1 MTPPAV
7 HLAADDPDVIRAVR
21 AAFEEEGV
29 PLLVTAPS
37 TARAAAIASPLQI
50 GIAAGEAIEIA
61 LATGPD
67 VPYLVGDDARA
78 MGHAAARLAARRPL
92 GTEL

>member
-7 HLAADDPDVIRAVR
+7 HLASDDPALIRAVR

-29 PLLVTAPS
+29 PLLVSAPAS
-37 TARAAAIASPLQI
+37 ARAAALASPLQI
-50 GIAAGEAIEIA
+50 GIAMGTRIEIA

-67 VPYLVGDDARA
+67 VPYVVGDDARA
-78 MGHAAARLAARRPL
+78 MGRIAARLAARRPL
-92 GTEL
+92 GIA